1 MGDSANA
8 GWRLCKCYFIFE
20 WTNEPV
26 ENAFLHTTQYGCI
39 VSDPTAKPYSK
50 HFSNRDD
57 LSVVQDANSHEAAKL
72 QVPSVLAWVNLEK
85 ASSISDKHVSIDR
98 NTHK

>member
-8 GWRLCKCYFIFE
+8 GWRLCKCNFISDGSE
-20 WTNEPV
+20 EPV
-26 ENAFLHTTQYGCI
+26 ENPFLHTTQYGCI
-39 VSDPTAKPYSK
+39 SSDPTAKPYFK

-57 LSVVQDANSHEAAKL
+57 LSTVQDANSHEAAKL

-85 ASSISDKHVSIDR
+85 SSSISDKHVSIA
-98 NTHK
+98 H